1 MLRWFVG
8 LSIDAPPWD
17 IKVVAKNR
25 KQLLASNVSRQ
36 FFAAVLSEPRVLSL
50 LSNEHFSIDGKLI
63 ETWTVARSLK
73 PWKGAADPPRPDCD
87 GEGDLYGENGEKMPY
102 HPARARPIVSQDG
115 LGSLL

>member
-1 MLRWFVG
+1 LRWFVG

-25 KQLLASNVSRQ
+25 KQLLASNVSR
-36 FFAAVLSEPRVLSL
+36 
-50 LSNEHFSIDGKLI
+50 
-63 ETWTVARSLK
+63 SLK

-87 GEGDLYGENGEKMPY
+87 GDLYGRNGEKMPY

>member
-25 KQLLASNVSRQ
+25 KQLLASNVARQ
-36 FFAAVLSEPRVLSL
+36 FFAAVLSEPWVLSL

-63 ETWTVARSLK
+63 ETWT
-73 PWKGAADPPRPDCD
+73 
-87 GEGDLYGENGEKMPY
+87 
-102 HPARARPIVSQDG
+102 
-115 LGSLL
+115 